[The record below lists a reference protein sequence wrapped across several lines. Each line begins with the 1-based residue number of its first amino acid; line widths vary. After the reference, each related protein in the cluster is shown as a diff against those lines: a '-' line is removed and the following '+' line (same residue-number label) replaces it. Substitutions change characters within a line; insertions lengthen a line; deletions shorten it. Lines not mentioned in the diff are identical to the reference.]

1 MSKIYEAYQDEQMEK
16 FLTEEEEFTQGMII
30 QNMIQEDDKAI
41 VYPEDRMHFET
52 RQHAEVYYLENGL
65 GIRSSLGN
73 WEEDFQNWIDR
84 YCVINMLLE
93 DYIYEISNQEKQENI
108 KRLSTKELTL
118 EDLTE
123 DNQIQ
128 FHV

>member
-41 VYPEDRMHFET
+41 VYPVSLQDGIIT
-52 RQHAEVYYLENGL
+52 DGNG
-65 GIRSSLGN
+65 
-73 WEEDFQNWIDR
+73 D
-84 YCVINMLLE
+84 VAH
-93 DYIYEISNQEKQENI
+93 
-108 KRLSTKELTL
+108 
-118 EDLTE
+118 LTE